1 IVYHNTPWSHSEP
14 QPRPDGGEYES
25 RFAKRV
31 ESEANLLGVVFDF
44 KCIMTRAPYKVIDA
58 DHWCYEDT
66 GLKNGDTFGE
76 RSLHQ
81 RIPGGAS
88 GHETDKISAQSPA
101 NTRLLAKGLNP
112 DEGGAEMV
120 EHVPQGGGAVF
131 SVGSICWPASI
142 LVDDAVSQI
151 TANAIRRYLA
161 D

>member
-1 IVYHNTPWSHSEP
+1 M
-14 QPRPDGGEYES
+14 
-25 RFAKRV
+25 
-31 ESEANLLGVVFDF
+31 GVVLTFPG
-44 KCIMTRAPYKVIDA
+44 IMTGAPYAVRD
-58 DHWCYEDT
+58 DSHWCFEGT

-76 RSLHQ
+76 KSLHQ

-112 DEGGAEMV
+112 DEGGAEIV
-120 EHVPQGGGAVF
+120 EHEPGGGGAVF

-142 LVDDAVSQI
+142 LVDDGVAQI
-151 TANAIRRYLA
+151 TENVIRRYTA